1 LKAPSASG
9 LVCVVIFFFK
19 QKTANEVHERL
30 VGSQKCIRHN
40 PTEEVVPGTGV
51 SQNDLDDLAHQLQ
64 QLLPGF

>member
-1 LKAPSASG
+1 FLMIRPPTRATRKEASAASDVSKSQRITPPS
-9 LVCVVIFFFK
+9 
-19 QKTANEVHERL
+19 TTR
-30 VGSQKCIRHN
+30 RPN

>member
-1 LKAPSASG
+1 RTVPLKPGGTIELFISDGTRPRTTPPS
-9 LVCVVIFFFK
+9 
-19 QKTANEVHERL
+19 TTR
-30 VGSQKCIRHN
+30 RPN